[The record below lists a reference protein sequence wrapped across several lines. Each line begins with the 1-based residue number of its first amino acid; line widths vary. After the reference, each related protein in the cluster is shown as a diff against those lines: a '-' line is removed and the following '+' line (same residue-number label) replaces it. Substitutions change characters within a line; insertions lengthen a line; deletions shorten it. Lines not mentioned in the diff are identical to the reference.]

1 MTRYIT
7 DELEISSDGSDEEY
21 EERIVEFKKNYSTC
35 RKKLLN
41 RLLFFSCVRFFL
53 NKYGFKGFRFCVTMK
68 SFF

>member
-7 DELEISSDGSDEEY
+7 DDLEISSDDSDEEY

-41 RLLFFSCVRFFL
+41 RLVFQLCKIFP
-53 NKYGFKGFRFCVTMK
+53 K
-68 SFF
+68 